1 MDKNIIDKL
10 QDIRKSVE
18 RLIKVDSYAKQIRKQ
33 RVLEDIDE
41 IIIKLK

>member
-1 MDKNIIDKL
+1 MDKGIIDKL

-18 RLIKVDSYAKQIRKQ
+18 RLAKVDSYAKQMRKQ